1 MLLSRP
7 LRAWRLADWVAGLV
21 LLGLGSGSAVAAV
34 WVGRHAVKIRQLAA
48 GVGDTTFYAADGQ
61 PWFRMD
67 EQRQDVPL
75 DAIAP
80 VLRQAVIAVEDHRFY
95 QHPGL
100 DPVGIAR
107 AIVENL
113 RSGERQGASTITQQ
127 LARTLFLSNRRTWG
141 RKIKEA
147 VLAVMLEAQLSKAQ
161 ILELYLNR
169 VYLSSGVYGVEPLSR
184 RLFGKPARA
193 LTLPEAAMIAG
204 LIQAPSALSP
214 WSNYEGALQRSRLVL
229 ARMREQGRITADEEA
244 RAARVRPR
252 IRPYEVVIDARGGY
266 AKEYLRQQ
274 FRNQFGGSHP
284 PDWRVQTTVVLELQ
298 EAAERAVATGLRRAG
313 RPDLQAAL
321 VALDPFT
328 GDIVALVGGRDF
340 RASPFNRAVRS
351 RRQPGSAFKPLVFA
365 AALERG
371 WSPVSMLAGLSSVS
385 AADGDEEWA
394 PRNAAGGA
402 RDETTLRQALV
413 ESDNRAAVALQ
424 QRIGSRAVL
433 ALARRV
439 ELGELPD
446 VPSLALGS
454 GLVTPLGLTRAFAMF
469 PGGGLD
475 VAPRAIARVVDES
488 GDVAFEAPVLRRR
501 VISPQVAFQ
510 MVSLLEDVTARGT
523 GRAVRAWGIRFPVAG
538 KTGTTNDFKD
548 AWFVGFSSSLVAGV
562 WVGLDQPAPMG
573 ADAYGARLA
582 LPIWA
587 EFMRRAA
594 RVYRPGPFEPPP
606 GLEAVA
612 LCRVSY
618 QRPLDGCPVYTEY
631 FKEGDERPARLCPLH
646 EGSFRQ
652 QAARAV
658 EGLIDLI
665 ARRLRG
671 LFRQ

>member
-1 MLLSRP
+1 MLFSRP
-7 LRAWRLADWVAGLV
+7 LRAWRLADWAAALV

-34 WVGRHAVKIRQLAA
+34 WVGRHAVKIRQLTA
-48 GVGDTTFYAADGQ
+48 GVGDTTFYAADGR

-80 VLRQAVIAVEDHRFY
+80 ILRHAVVAVEDHRFY
-95 QHPGL
+95 RHPGL

-147 VLAVMLEAQLSKAQ
+147 VLAVLLEAQLSKAQ

-169 VYLSSGVYGVEPLSR
+169 VYLSSGVYGVEPLAR
-184 RLFGKPARA
+184 RLFGKPAREV
-193 LTLPEAAMIAG
+193 TLPEAAMIAG

-229 ARMREQGRITADEEA
+229 ARLREEGYITAEEEA

-252 IRPYEVVIDARGGY
+252 IRPYEVAIDARGGY

-284 PDWRVQTTVVLELQ
+284 PDWRVQTTIVLELQ
-298 EAAERAVATGLRRAG
+298 EAAERAVANGLRRTG
-313 RPDLQAAL
+313 RRDLQAAL
-321 VALDPFT
+321 VALDPLT

-340 RASPFNRAVRS
+340 RDSPFNRAVRS
-351 RRQPGSAFKPLVFA
+351 RRQPGSAFKPLVYA

-371 WSPVSMLAGLSSVS
+371 WSPVSVLADLSSVS
-385 AADGDEEWA
+385 ATDGDEEWV
-394 PRNAAGGA
+394 PRNVAGGA

-439 ELGELPD
+439 ELGDLPD

-454 GLVTPLGLTRAFAMF
+454 GLVTPLGLTRAYAIF

-475 VAPRAIARVVDES
+475 VAPRAITRVVDAS
-488 GDVAFEAPVLRRR
+488 GDVAFEGPVVRRR
-501 VISPQVAFQ
+501 VISPEVAFQ
-510 MVSLLEDVTARGT
+510 MVSLLEDVTERGT
-523 GRAVRAWGIRFPVAG
+523 GRAVRAWGVGFPVAG

-562 WVGLDQPAPMG
+562 WVGLDQPASMG
-573 ADAYGARLA
+573 PDAYGARLA

-594 RVYRPGPFEPPP
+594 RIYRPGPFEPPP
-606 GLEAVA
+606 GLDAVR

-618 QRPLDGCPVYTEY
+618 RQPLDGCPVYTEY
-631 FKEGDERPARLCPLH
+631 FKGGDERPARLCPLH

-652 QAARAV
+652 QAERAV
-658 EGLIDLI
+658 EGLLDLI

-671 LFRQ
+671 VFGR

>member
-7 LRAWRLADWVAGLV
+7 LRAWRLADWVAALV
-21 LLGLGSGSAVAAV
+21 LLGLGSGSAVAVV
-34 WVGRHAVKIRQLAA
+34 WVGRHVVKIRQLAA
-48 GVGDTTFYAADGQ
+48 GVGDTTFHAADGR

-80 VLRQAVIAVEDHRFY
+80 ILRHAVVAVEDHRFY
-95 QHPGL
+95 RHPGL

-107 AIVENL
+107 AMVENL

-147 VLAVMLEAQLSKAQ
+147 VLAVLLEAQLSKAQ

-169 VYLSSGVYGVEPLSR
+169 VYLSSGVYGVEPLAR
-184 RLFGKPARA
+184 RLFGKPARDV
-193 LTLPEAAMIAG
+193 TLPEAAMIAG

-229 ARMREQGRITADEEA
+229 ARLREEGYITAGEEV

-252 IRPYEVVIDARGGY
+252 IRRYEVAIDARGGY

-284 PDWRVQTTVVLELQ
+284 PDWQVQTTFVLELQ
-298 EAAERAVATGLRRAG
+298 EAAERAVANGLRRAG
-313 RPDLQAAL
+313 RRDLQAAL

-351 RRQPGSAFKPLVFA
+351 RRQPGSAFKPLVYA

-371 WSPVSMLAGLSSVS
+371 WSPVSVLAGLSGVS
-385 AADGDEEWA
+385 APDGDEEWT
-394 PRNAAGGA
+394 PRNVAGGA
-402 RDETTLRQALV
+402 RHETTLRQALV

-433 ALARRV
+433 ALARQV
-439 ELGELPD
+439 GLEGLPD

-454 GLVTPLGLTRAFAMF
+454 GLVTPLGLARAFAIF
-469 PGGGLD
+469 PGGGFD
-475 VAPRAIARVVDES
+475 VVPRAITRVIDES
-488 GDVAFEAPVLRRR
+488 GDVAFEAPVVRRR
-501 VISPQVAFQ
+501 VISPAVAFQ
-510 MVSLLEDVTARGT
+510 MVSLLEDVTGRGT
-523 GRAVRAWGIRFPVAG
+523 GRAVGAWGIRFPVAG

-548 AWFVGFSSSLVAGV
+548 AWFVGFSSSLVAAV

-573 ADAYGARLA
+573 PDAYGARLA

-606 GLEAVA
+606 GLEAA
-612 LCRVSY
+612 TLCRISY
-618 QRPLDGCPVYTEY
+618 QQPLDGCPVYTEY
-631 FKEGDERPARLCPLH
+631 FKDGDERPARLCPLH

-652 QAARAV
+652 RAERAV

-665 ARRLRG
+665 ARRLRDV
-671 LFRQ
+671 FKR